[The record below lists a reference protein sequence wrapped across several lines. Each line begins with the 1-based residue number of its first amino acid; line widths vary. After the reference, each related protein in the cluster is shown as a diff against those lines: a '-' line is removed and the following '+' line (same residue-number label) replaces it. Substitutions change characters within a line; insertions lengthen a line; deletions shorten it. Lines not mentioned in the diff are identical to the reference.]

1 MIARQRLM
9 SLGVFMIGV
18 AVAVLLVRWPVG
30 HELIDRFEDWGYA
43 TAFIGGVLY
52 TTSLTSAAATVVL
65 SHVSEALHPILAAVI
80 GGLGALLYDLTVFT
94 LFDRATHRPGIIENI
109 RQRLA
114 VRRKTRWGAYLLGSL
129 VIASP
134 LPDELGLAML
144 DVAGMKK
151 RAFIPLSFGLN
162 TLGILMIVS
171 LF

>member
-1 MIARQRLM
+1 MIARRRLVP
-9 SLGVFMIGV
+9 LGVFAIGIV
-18 AVAVLLVRWPVG
+18 AAVLLVRWPVG
-30 HELIDRFEDWGYA
+30 RELVDRFEGWGYA

-80 GGLGALLYDLTVFT
+80 GGLGALLYDLTVFV
-94 LFDRATHRPGIIENI
+94 LFDRATHRPGVIESI

-134 LPDELGLAML
+134 LPDELGTAML

-162 TLGILMIVS
+162 VIGILTIIS